1 MSRRSRARMLTALF
15 GAITALGAVAVFAG
29 FGAQPAARVQAGSA
43 GGAATS
49 ASAGTGSIGTGSIGA
64 GSTGSAAGDPST
76 ALPLFAYYYIWF
88 SPSSWQRAKIDVP
101 QLGDY
106 SSDDPNVL
114 RKHVEL
120 AKSAGI
126 QGFIVSWKDTA
137 TNDRRLRL
145 LMQIAHQED
154 FKLAMI
160 YQGLDFDRKPLPP
173 SRVAADLKTFH
184 DQYAPDPVFYKI
196 GGKALT
202 IWSGTWAFTRPQVAA
217 ATGPVR
223 DSMLVLSTEKNVQ
236 GYKRIADSTDGD
248 AYYWSSVNPAT
259 NTGYSAKLKAMATA
273 IHADRKLWIAPFAPG
288 FDARLVGG
296 SGVIDRNGGQ
306 TLRAE
311 YSAALSS
318 SPDVLGLI
326 SWNEFSE
333 NSYIEPSRK
342 YGTFYLDT
350 LRELRGAAVPVGAA
364 AQDSSAGGAA
374 AASYWP
380 NLLRLGGFGLI
391 LCGGIGL
398 AARLRGP
405 RRRGDP
411 ESPEPSGA
419 SLAGA
424 GARVRPD

>member
-1 MSRRSRARMLTALF
+1 ML
-15 GAITALGAVAVFAG
+15 LGALTLLGVCGVAAG
-29 FGAQPAARVQAGSA
+29 FAAQDDGANRTATSTVDAPNAGAATAAGGSA
-43 GGAATS
+43 G
-49 ASAGTGSIGTGSIGA
+49 
-64 GSTGSAAGDPST
+64 PST

-88 SPSSWQRAKIDVP
+88 SPSSWQRAKIDTP

-114 RKHVEL
+114 RQHIEW

-145 LMQIAHQED
+145 LMQIAKQED

-160 YQGLDFDRKPLPP
+160 YQGLDFHRKPLPP
-173 SRVAADLKTFH
+173 SRVAADLRTFR
-184 DQYAPDPVFYKI
+184 DQYAGDPVFYRI

-202 IWSGTWAFTRPQVAA
+202 IWSGTWAFTRNQVAA
-217 ATGPVR
+217 VTAPVR
-223 DSMLVLSTEKNVQ
+223 GGLLVLSTEKSVQ
-236 GYKRIADSTDGD
+236 GYHRISAYTDGD
-248 AYYWSSVNPAT
+248 AYYWSSVDPQT
-259 NTGYSAKLKAMATA
+259 NTNYSTKLKAMAA
-273 IHADRKLWIAPFAPG
+273 AVHKDGKYWIAPFAPG

-296 SGVIDRNGGQ
+296 TKSISRADGQ

-333 NSYIEPSRK
+333 NSYIEPSKK
-342 YGTFYLDT
+342 YGSLYLNT
-350 LRELRGAAVPVGAA
+350 VRELRGATLPDNAA
-364 AQDSSAGGAA
+364 TQDSSSTGAA
-374 AASYWP
+374 AAGYWP
-380 NLLRLGGFGLI
+380 NLLRLGGFGLT
-391 LCGGIGL
+391 LCGGLGLL
-398 AARLRGP
+398 AAVRAP
-405 RRRGDP
+405 RRREDP
-411 ESPEPSGA
+411 EERPPRAGG

-424 GARVRPD
+424 AGSRTRTD